1 MGIADINLVEVLR
14 IVVGIRVGADHNLK
28 VDNLVAIVGDILV
41 KVDHIP
47 MAVEEGIL
55 VKVGHIPRAVMGD
68 ILVRVD
74 HILMVD
80 ILEAIHIQM
89 VVEVVHIP

>member
-1 MGIADINLVEVLR
+1 MGIADIDLVEVLR
-14 IVVGIRVGADHNLK
+14 IVVGIQVGADHNLK
-28 VDNLVAIVGDILV
+28 VDNLGAIVEGILV

-55 VKVGHIPRAVMGD
+55 VEVGHIPRAVVGD
-68 ILVRVD
+68 ILVGVD